1 MAFTVSDL
9 NDYIIEDPTKIYT
22 TLLFGGKTIGMIGQ
36 QPGIKVSES
45 ILDMETTADFQA
57 DGGCSYATS
66 GTTTFSDR
74 IITVT
79 PIMVSETLCPKDL
92 EAKILAKLLKAG
104 AVQEEIPSQL
114 AREIID
120 RKVAKIQRQLEIA
133 VWQGDTNSGLVNT
146 KRFDGFLKLIDAAS
160 ASTTNLT
167 QQASISSTTI
177 IGIMD
182 NMYSATSP
190 TILNDP
196 DFRVFMGEDT
206 FRILVLKLRDLN
218 LYHYERTDDGKMEMI
233 YPGTNMRVVALPGL
247 NADNNSAALTAYK
260 NRIIGTLT
268 RNLVFGTDLANDFE
282 QFKSWWSDDD
292 QNVKMLCK
300 FKAGVQIIFPSQISQ
315 YKNT

>member
-1 MAFTVSDL
+1 MAVVVTDL
-9 NDYIIEDPTKIYT
+9 NDYVAEDPNRIYT
-22 TLLFGGKTIGMIGQ
+22 TLLFGGKTISMIQ
-36 QPGIKVSES
+36 TQPGIKVSES
-45 ILDMETTADFQA
+45 ILDMETTADFQS
-57 DGGCSYATS
+57 DSGCSYNTS
-66 GTTTFSDR
+66 GTTTYSDR

-92 EAKILAKLLKAG
+92 EAKILSKLLKPG
-104 AVQEEIPSQL
+104 AVQEEIPAQL

-120 RKVAKIQRQLEIA
+120 RKIAKIQRQLEIA
-133 VWQGDTNSGLVNT
+133 VWQGDTSSGLVNT

-167 QQASISSTTI
+167 TQASISASTI

-218 LYHYERTDDGKMEMI
+218 LYHYERTDNGQMEMV
-233 YPGTNMRVVALPGL
+233 YPGTNMKVVAVPGL

-268 RNLVFGTDLANDFE
+268 RNLVFGTDLANDYE